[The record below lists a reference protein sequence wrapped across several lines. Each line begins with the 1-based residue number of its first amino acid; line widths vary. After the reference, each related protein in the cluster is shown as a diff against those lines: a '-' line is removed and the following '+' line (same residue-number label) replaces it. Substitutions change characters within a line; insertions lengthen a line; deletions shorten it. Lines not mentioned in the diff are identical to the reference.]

1 MTLAAKRTGIG
12 LALLLAWVSG
22 CGPRQPDRALYQ
34 FQGGAM
40 GTSFSVKVVSDPL
53 SSEQERA
60 IDETIRRELEEVN
73 ARMSTYLETSELS
86 RLNRWTAPGPLA
98 VSPELLAVLLVAKE
112 AGQATRGAY
121 DITIG
126 PLVNAW
132 GFGPK
137 GSPPAPPPD
146 AELTRLRQ
154 LTGWDK
160 IEIDQAQSTVRKA
173 APEIFL
179 DLSGV
184 AKGYAVDRVAEALIA
199 MNCPHHL
206 VEVGG
211 EVRARGVN
219 ERGVPW
225 RIGIETPV
233 AGARRVQRA
242 LALDGLAM
250 ATSGDYRNFHELD
263 GARYAHIIDP
273 RTAKPVRHSLASVS
287 VIDAACARAD
297 AFATGLMVL
306 GGEEGLS
313 VAEECNLAA
322 LFLIRESDGKLA
334 ERSTSRFRELF
345 GEGMRP

>member
-1 MTLAAKRTGIG
+1 M
-12 LALLLAWVSG
+12 
-22 CGPRQPDRALYQ
+22 
-34 FQGGAM
+34 
-40 GTSFSVKVVSDPL
+40 
-53 SSEQERA
+53 
-60 IDETIRRELEEVN
+60 
-73 ARMSTYLETSELS
+73 
-86 RLNRWTAPGPLA
+86 
-98 VSPELLAVLLVAKE
+98 
-112 AGQATRGAY
+112 
-121 DITIG
+121 
-126 PLVNAW
+126 
-132 GFGPK
+132 
-137 GSPPAPPPD
+137 
-146 AELTRLRQ
+146 
-154 LTGWDK
+154 
-160 IEIDQAQSTVRKA
+160 
-173 APEIFL
+173 
-179 DLSGV
+179 
-184 AKGYAVDRVAEALIA
+184 
-199 MNCPHHL
+199 
-206 VEVGG
+206 
-211 EVRARGVN
+211 RARGVN